1 MHAKK
6 DRGMRIRPTYLGNIP
21 LACRHRFV
29 FKRAHVCV
37 PSFFLQFSLQN
48 GLNGIRTSCMKRT
61 VRTKPSWINEQA
73 MIAGTDP
80 PLIALLLLIIRFPL
94 FVSARRR
101 FLTY

>member
-29 FKRAHVCV
+29 SMCTHVYTV
-37 PSFFLQFSLQN
+37 SFLQFSLQN